1 MNKVIVPIVA
11 CLMMLSFTICF
22 CANVFAAGG
31 TGNVKQMGE
40 QMYIWH
46 FDEGSGKE
54 TKDATAGLVGKLEGG
69 IKWAEGLAGKAI
81 EFSGE
86 VGKAQYVE
94 VEHCDEL
101 NIDEQITMAAWVYPV
116 SLPTGA
122 QENKFTIVFKAA
134 YYMQLE
140 PGNGTASPI
149 AYYFYEAAPEGYH
162 ISDLTVKPKEWSHV
176 AVVWDGKKALYYING
191 QKDKKEISQGGT
203 GRTNTTAVKFGGE
216 NADCCPRFFQGK
228 LDDVVIANYP
238 LSQKEINDLLKA
250 SAINPQSKLSITWG
264 EIKRP

>member
-1 MNKVIVPIVA
+1 MI
-11 CLMMLSFTICF
+11 LSCTAFIC
-22 CANVFAAGG
+22 ADVFAAGG

-54 TKDATAGLVGKLEGG
+54 TKDANAGLVGKLEGA
-69 IKWAEGLAGKAI
+69 IKWADGISGKAV

-86 VGKAQYVE
+86 VGKPQYVE

-116 SLPTGA
+116 SLPTGG

-140 PGNGTASPI
+140 PGNGNESQI

-162 ISDLTVKPKEWSHV
+162 LSDLTVKPKEWSHV
-176 AVVWDGKKALYYING
+176 AVVWDGEKALYYVNG
-191 QKDKKEISQGGT
+191 QKDKKEISQGGV
-203 GRTNTTAVKFGGE
+203 GRTNTSAVKFGGE
-216 NADCCPRFFQGK
+216 NA
-228 LDDVVIANYP
+228 A
-238 LSQKEINDLLKA
+238 
-250 SAINPQSKLSITWG
+250 
-264 EIKRP
+264 

>member
-1 MNKVIVPIVA
+1 
-11 CLMMLSFTICF
+11 MLSFTIFLCD
-22 CANVFAAGG
+22 NVFAAGG

-54 TKDATAGLVGKLEGG
+54 TEDATAGLVGTLVGG
-69 IKWAEGLAGKAI
+69 IKWAEGLAGKAV

-116 SLPTGA
+116 SLPTGG

-191 QKDKKEISQGGT
+191 QKDKKEISQGGI

-216 NADCCPRFFQGK
+216 DAACCPRFFQGK